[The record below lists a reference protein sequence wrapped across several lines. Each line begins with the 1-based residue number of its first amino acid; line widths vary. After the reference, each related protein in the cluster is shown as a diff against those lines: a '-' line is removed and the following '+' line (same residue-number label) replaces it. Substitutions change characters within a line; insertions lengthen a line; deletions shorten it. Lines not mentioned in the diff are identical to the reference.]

1 MRLEIKKQSL
11 KGGFYKNGDSI
22 KKYKMIGNILVKV
35 IAKNPPSIL
44 LVLGGIG
51 LLTGISG
58 AGILLALGF
67 GLQLI
72 YLAKFF
78 I

>member
-1 MRLEIKKQSL
+1 
-11 KGGFYKNGDSI
+11 
-22 KKYKMIGNILVKV
+22 MIGNILVKV

>member
-1 MRLEIKKQSL
+1 ML
-11 KGGFYKNGDSI
+11 
-22 KKYKMIGNILVKV
+22 NIITKI

-44 LVLGGIG
+44 LALGGIG
-51 LLTGISG
+51 FLIGVSG
-58 AGILLALGF
+58 AGILLFLGVL
-67 GLQLI
+67 LQLA